1 MIPVQIPVL
10 LIFFIVLG
18 FILTLSK
25 YELGIV
31 LSAGALLFA
40 ILAQVRIIESLLA
53 VLLNPSIIILAIAVA
68 IIPILGEIMSESGL
82 MLELVQKM
90 KISKK
95 TSLMM
100 TPAFFGLLPVAGG
113 ALMSAP
119 ILEQIDSNLNSD
131 QKVAI
136 NVWYRHALI
145 FIYPIS
151 SALIIASI
159 ITGIPLYIIFISLL
173 MPFIVLILIGYV
185 FLIRKIENE
194 SIESERDVKR
204 VIRNLLPLIITP
216 IIDFFGRTFLEF
228 PYPEVFL
235 LVGLIIS
242 TAIALKLGKV
252 PISNLKPIVIKMQL
266 WRFPLLILAM
276 FWFLEV
282 FIRSEVPNE
291 VGKLNLPFF
300 LFICL
305 GFFLGFATG
314 RIELPISILI
324 PIYLIQYGLKI
335 IFLLD
340 FAFLYTAIFLG
351 YLITPIHPCV
361 AYSKEF
367 FNVAYKDMFKSL
379 AKPTFTC
386 FGILIAIYVVFLI
399 L

>member
-1 MIPVQIPVL
+1 MIHVL

-18 FILTLSK
+18 FILILSK

-40 ILAQVRIIESLLA
+40 ILAQINIIDSLLA
-53 VLLNPSIIILAIAVA
+53 VLLNPSIILLAIAVTM
-68 IIPILGEIMSESGL
+68 IPILGEIMSESGL

-119 ILEQIDSNLNSD
+119 ILDQIDSNLNSD

-136 NVWYRHALI
+136 NVWYRHVLI

-159 ITGIPLYIIFISLL
+159 ITGIPLYLIFISLL

-185 FLIRKIENE
+185 ILIRKIENE
-194 SIESERDVKR
+194 DIESERDVKR

-216 IIDFFGRTFLEF
+216 IIDFFGRTFLDV

-242 TAIALKLGKV
+242 TAIALKIGKMS
-252 PISNLKPIVIKMQL
+252 ISKLKPIAIKMQL

-276 FWFLEV
+276 F
-282 FIRSEVPNE
+282 
-291 VGKLNLPFF
+291 
-300 LFICL
+300 
-305 GFFLGFATG
+305 
-314 RIELPISILI
+314 
-324 PIYLIQYGLKI
+324 
-335 IFLLD
+335 
-340 FAFLYTAIFLG
+340 
-351 YLITPIHPCV
+351 
-361 AYSKEF
+361 
-367 FNVAYKDMFKSL
+367 
-379 AKPTFTC
+379 
-386 FGILIAIYVVFLI
+386 
-399 L
+399 

>member
-1 MIPVQIPVL
+1 MIHVL

-18 FILTLSK
+18 FILILSK

-40 ILAQVRIIESLLA
+40 ILAQINIIDSLLA
-53 VLLNPSIIILAIAVA
+53 VLLNPSIILLAIAVTM
-68 IIPILGEIMSESGL
+68 IPILGEIMSESGL

-95 TSLMM
+95 ASLMM

-119 ILEQIDSNLNSD
+119 ILDQIDSNLNSD

-136 NVWYRHALI
+136 NVWYRHVLI

-151 SALIIASI
+151 SALIVASI
-159 ITGIPLYIIFISLL
+159 ISGIPLYLIFMSLL

-185 FLIRKIENE
+185 ILIRKIENE
-194 SIESERDVKR
+194 DIESERDVKR

-242 TAIALKLGKV
+242 TAIALKIGKMS
-252 PISNLKPIVIKMQL
+252 ISKLKPIAIKMQL

-282 FIRSEVPNE
+282 FIRSEVPTE
-291 VGKLNLPFF
+291 VGKLNLHFF

-314 RIELPISILI
+314 RIQLPLSILI

-335 IFLLD
+335 MFLLD
-340 FAFLYTAIFLG
+340 FVFLYSAIFLG
-351 YLITPIHPCV
+351 YIITPIHPCV

-367 FNVAYKDMFKSL
+367 FKVAYKDMFISL

-386 FGILIAIYVVFLI
+386 FGILIAIYTVFLI